1 MKFGVLALDYDGTI
15 ARDGVLDPQ
24 VRAAI
29 ASVRARGIEVV
40 IVTGRILSEFR
51 KCVGD
56 LRFVDA
62 VVAENGAFLALSN
75 GYTRL
80 IGTPPPPAFLDQL
93 RQRGLEFQTGQCVV
107 ELDAAAAPKVLD
119 AIRELEL
126 PLVQLF
132 NRGRLMVLPQG
143 ISKSVGLRQ
152 ALTILRR
159 SVHNAIAIGDA
170 ENDHDMLAA
179 CEIGVA
185 VSWGS
190 PALQRVADEVLVGD
204 GPADVAPYI
213 LRMAEKLRLPP
224 ERISQHRLILGTRE
238 DGRRVTLAVRGR
250 NFLIVG
256 SPQSGKSWVAGL
268 SCEQLI
274 LQGYSVCVI
283 DPEGDYCT
291 LESLPGVVIFGG
303 DDPPPELPEVAR
315 VLRHPDMSVVIDL
328 SHVDRRE
335 KVNYLNSLLPML
347 AAIRRSTGLP
357 HRIVIDEAHYFLHE
371 PNVLEL
377 LDLTLGAYTLVTYRL
392 SDLHPDLRKA
402 IEIVILKRTTEPRE
416 VQMLMGLP
424 GAKGI
429 PLEWTQILGSMEM
442 GQAILL
448 PGNDETEERLS
459 KFELSPRLTSHVR
472 HRAKYLDVQLLR
484 EQGFVFSDNGK
495 IVGGPARTLKEFV
508 SLLGSLPGTVME
520 GHALRGDFSRWIAD
534 VFRDH
539 TFASEIRKLEQR
551 YRLGHTLA
559 LSDSLAKLI
568 RGRYELSTENI
579 A

>member
-15 ARDGVLDPQ
+15 ARDGVLDPM

-29 ASVRARGIEVV
+29 AAARGHGIQVV
-40 IVTGRILSEFR
+40 IVTGRTLADLR
-51 KCVGD
+51 KVAGD
-56 LRFVDA
+56 LGFVDA
-62 VVAENGAFLALSN
+62 VVAENGAVLAFPN

-80 IGTPPPPAFLDQL
+80 IGSPPPHAFLDQL
-93 RQRGLEFQTGQCVV
+93 TRRGVEFQTGQCVV
-107 ELDAAAAPKVLD
+107 ELDAAAAPQVLD
-119 AIRELEL
+119 AIRDLEL

-143 ISKSVGLRQ
+143 ISKSVGLTQ
-152 ALTILRR
+152 ALSILRR

-190 PALQRVADEVLVGD
+190 PALQRVADQVLVGD

-224 ERISQHRLILGTRE
+224 ERIGQHRLILGTRE
-238 DGRRVTLAVRGR
+238 DGHRVTLAVRGR
-250 NFLIVG
+250 NLLILG

-268 SCEQLI
+268 ACEQLI

-283 DPEGDYCT
+283 DPEGDYRT

-303 DDPPPELPEVAR
+303 DDPPPELPNVAR

-335 KVNYLNSLLPML
+335 KVSYLNSLLPML

-424 GAKGI
+424 GAKGVG
-429 PLEWTQILGSMEM
+429 PEWTKILGSLEM

-448 PGNDETEERLS
+448 SENEEMEGRLS

-484 EQGFVFSDNGK
+484 EQGFVFSENAK
-495 IVGGPARTLKEFV
+495 IAGGPARTLKEFV
-508 SLLGSLPGTVME
+508 SLLGSVPDTVIE
-520 GHALRGDFSRWIAD
+520 GHALHGDFSRWIAD

-539 TFASEIRKLEQR
+539 ALASEIRKLEQR
-551 YRLGHTLA
+551 YRLGHTLT
-559 LSDSLAKLI
+559 LSDSLAQLI
-568 RGRYELSTENI
+568 RGRYELSTD
-579 A
+579 AG

>member
-29 ASVRARGIEVV
+29 AKVRGRGIEVV
-40 IVTGRILSEFR
+40 IVTGRILSELR
-51 KCVGD
+51 KVAGD

-62 VVAENGAFLALSN
+62 VVAENGAVLALPN

-80 IGTPPPPAFLDQL
+80 IGAPPPQAFLDQL
-93 RQRGLEFQTGQCVV
+93 RRRGVEFQIGQCVV
-107 ELDAAAAPKVLD
+107 ELDAAAAPQVLD
-119 AIRELEL
+119 TIRDLEL
-126 PLVQLF
+126 PLVQVF
-132 NRGRLMVLPQG
+132 NRSRLMVLPQG
-143 ISKSVGLRQ
+143 ASKSVGLTQ

-224 ERISQHRLILGTRE
+224 ERIGQHRLILGTRE
-238 DGRRVTLAVRGR
+238 DGHRVTIAVRGR

-283 DPEGDYCT
+283 DPEGDYRT

-303 DDPPPELPEVAR
+303 DDPPPELPDVAR

-328 SHVDRRE
+328 SHMDRRE
-335 KVNYLNSLLPML
+335 KVDYLNSLLPML

-402 IEIVILKRTTEPRE
+402 IEIVILKRTIEPRE
-416 VQMLMGLP
+416 IQMLKGLP

-429 PLEWTQILGSMEM
+429 GLEWTKILGSLEM

-448 PGNDETEERLS
+448 SENDETEERLS

-484 EQGFVFSDNGK
+484 EQGFMFSENGK
-495 IVGGPARTLKEFV
+495 TVGGPARTLKEFV

-520 GHALRGDFSRWIAD
+520 GHALRGDFSHWIAD

-539 TFASEIRKLEQR
+539 ALASEVRKLEQR
-551 YRLGHTLA
+551 YRLGHTFA
-559 LSDSLAKLI
+559 LSDSLAQSI

>member
-15 ARDGVLDPQ
+15 ARDGALDPQ

-29 ASVRARGIEVV
+29 AAVRARGIEVV
-40 IVTGRILSEFR
+40 IVTGRILSDL
-51 KCVGD
+51 KICVGD
-56 LRFVDA
+56 LGFVDA
-62 VVAENGAFLALSN
+62 VVAENGAVLAFPN

-80 IGTPPPPAFLDQL
+80 IGTPPPPSFLDRL
-93 RQRGLEFQTGQCVV
+93 RQSGVEFQTGQCVV
-107 ELDAAAAPKVLD
+107 ELDAAAAPQVLA

-126 PLVQLF
+126 PLVQLS
-132 NRGRLMVLPQG
+132 NRSRLMVLPQG
-143 ISKSVGLRQ
+143 VSKSVGLRQ
-152 ALTILRR
+152 ALSILRC

-190 PALQRVADEVLVGD
+190 PVLQKAADEVLIGD
-204 GPADVAPYI
+204 GPTEVAPYI

-224 ERISQHRLILGTRE
+224 ERIGQHRLILGVGE
-238 DGRRVTLAVRGR
+238 DGHRVTLAVRGR

-268 SCEQLI
+268 ACEQLI

-283 DPEGDYCT
+283 DPEGDYRT

-303 DDPPPELPEVAR
+303 DDPPPELPDVAR

-357 HRIVIDEAHYFLHE
+357 HRILIDEAHYFLHE

-416 VQMLMGLP
+416 IQMLMGLP

-429 PLEWTQILGSMEM
+429 ASDWTRILGSLEM

-448 PGNDETEERLS
+448 SENDETEGRLS
-459 KFELSPRLTSHVR
+459 SFELSPRLTSHVR
-472 HRAKYLDVQLLR
+472 HRAKYLDVQLLK
-484 EQGFVFSDNGK
+484 EQGFVFSENGR

-508 SLLGSLPGTVME
+508 SLLESLPGSVVE
-520 GHALRGDFSRWIAD
+520 SHALRGDFSRWIAE

-539 TFASEIRKLEQR
+539 ALASEVRKLEER
-551 YRLGHTLA
+551 FRLGHTLA

-568 RGRYELSTENI
+568 RERYELS
-579 A
+579 AGG